1 MYLFIFICVV
11 IQRFALVLLLAL
23 VGVASAAQSSVH
35 FAKDGAVIDY
45 SINHDRYPIGPSAV
59 VSVHRAGVAHRRVPA
74 PVSVPV
80 PYLVDYPI
88 DYPIEYPVFAGRYAP
103 YAPFDPYYPYLI

>member
-1 MYLFIFICVV
+1 M
-11 IQRFALVLLLAL
+11 LAIA
-23 VGVASAAQSSVH
+23 GVASAAVSAVH

-45 SINHDRYPIGPSAV
+45 QINHDRYPIGPSTS
-59 VSVHRAGVAHRRVPA
+59 VSVHRAGVALRRAPA
-74 PVSVPV
+74 PL

-88 DYPIEYPVFAGRYAP
+88 DYPIYAAGRYAP